1 MKTEQFEGMMT
12 KREQI
17 AAMAMQGFITGL
29 ATAEDDGSIA
39 VDYLTKA
46 SVACA
51 DALIKK
57 LRE

>member
-12 KREQI
+12 KREQL

-29 ATAEDDGSIA
+29 AITEDDGEIE
-39 VDYLTKA
+39 VDYLVTA

-57 LRE
+57 LGE